1 MRMKSCR
8 TLPGRRLGF
17 TLVELL
23 VSIAILAILLVVLA
37 SLTDAT
43 RKTWSSTSGRI
54 EEFRDA
60 REAFESITRRL
71 SQATLNT
78 YWDYD
83 NPSAPTQYIR
93 QSELRFLSG
102 NAAAITGTS
111 NAPTHAVFFQ
121 APLGFVTNT
130 AYSNLH
136 SLLNTWGY
144 CIQFGN
150 DIQLRPGF
158 INSMANPPASKYRF
172 RLMELMEP
180 SDSLTLYNAE
190 VKAGGNGAYTSTSW
204 FTTPFLSFS
213 PYTVSTRPVQPLAEN
228 IVALIVL
235 PELSPDDQA
244 KGNAAG
250 VPYTNASLAPTYLYD
265 STGTN
270 MNWNGDPNLDP
281 KNQIPPV
288 VQVTMVAVGESTYN
302 RYQASLQNS
311 TPTLA
316 SSLPYPST
324 LFVSATNYGADLQTL
339 QAALLARKIDYR
351 VFSSNVSIKAAK
363 WSRSQA
369 N

>member
-1 MRMKSCR
+1 
-8 TLPGRRLGF
+8 
-17 TLVELL
+17 

-37 SLTDAT
+37 SMTDAT

-78 YWDYD
+78 YWDY
-83 NPSAPTQYIR
+83 NNLSAPTQYIR

-102 NAAAITGTS
+102 NAATITGT
-111 NAPTHAVFFQ
+111 NNTPTHAVFFQ

-144 CIQFGN
+144 CVQFGN

-158 INSMANPPASKYRF
+158 INGMANPPAPKYRF

-190 VKAGGNGAYTSTSW
+190 AKAGGNGSYTAATSGSYTATTW
-204 FTTPFLSFS
+204 FTTPFLAFS
-213 PYTVSTRPVQPLAEN
+213 PYTASTRPVQPLAEN

-270 MNWNGDPNLDP
+270 GLYSSSGGPATFPDPNLDP
-281 KNQIPPV
+281 TNQIPPV
-288 VQVTMVAVGESTYN
+288 VQVTMVAVGESSYN
-302 RYQASLQNS
+302 RYQSSLQSS

-316 SSLPYPST
+316 SSLPYPSS

-339 QAALLARKIDYR
+339 QAALQARKIDYR
-351 VFSSNVSIKAAK
+351 VFSSNVSIKSAR